1 MIQLSLLNRSI
12 LGSVCS
18 RTALVFVL
26 ATLVACTAGMH
37 TTQNGNGVV
46 SVQEALSPAATEFT
60 EPADAHRQS
69 ALRSLPRNS
78 VDVAWPQPG
87 ETLAEISVHSGHAT
101 QAYTPV
107 SADLQGVELA
117 RHEVNLQLYEVTDGN
132 AIAVSAQLMPGS
144 PDRLAW
150 ILAGETP
157 AYSERLFVLR
167 ALNPSTR
174 APSTRHENTPEPVRV
189 DDDGKG
195 LTLRMQGKPVLRYV
209 YTLAEVPEGVNEIF
223 RRSGFIHPLWSP
235 GGMVLSRIQPPDH
248 YHHYGIW
255 NPWTQTEFEGRIV
268 DFWNL
273 GKGEGTVQAGPVL
286 ERVEGPVFGGFR
298 AALDHV
304 DFTGD
309 PEGRTAVREQW
320 QVRVW
325 QADEQVWVVDFESTL
340 NAATDQPLII
350 KEYRYQG
357 FSLRATEAWHDDN
370 TDLLTSEGFDKSNA
384 NATRARWIDVRG
396 ESTVAEGTSGVLFLT
411 HPGNFNYPE
420 QLRIW
425 PTGANNG
432 RENVYVNFNPAQDR
446 DMKLSPGETHVLKYR
461 MIVYD
466 GVLDAEQA
474 EAYAS
479 AFARP
484 PQVQV
489 RRVDDRSA
497 QGAE

>member
-1 MIQLSLLNRSI
+1 MWCI
-12 LGSVCS
+12 
-18 RTALVFVL
+18 L
-26 ATLVACTAGMH
+26 ATLMACSGSMGTAR
-37 TTQNGNGVV
+37 NGLQTASEQVPAN
-46 SVQEALSPAATEFT
+46 AAATESAAT
-60 EPADAHRQS
+60 ADVRMHH
-69 ALRSLPRNS
+69 ALTPSSRNIGENTW
-78 VDVAWPQPG
+78 AEAG
-87 ETLAEISVHSGHAT
+87 ETLAEISVHSGGDAIRN
-101 QAYTPV
+101 APV

-117 RHEVNLQLYEVTDGN
+117 LHEAGLQLYEVSGDN
-132 AIAVSAQLMPGS
+132 VIPVPAQLVPGS

-150 ILAGETP
+150 ILEGETP
-157 AYSERLFVLR
+157 AHSERRFVLR
-167 ALNPSTR
+167 AQVPSTLAR
-174 APSTRHENTPEPVRV
+174 DMPEPVRV
-189 DDDGKG
+189 EDDGTG
-195 LTLRMQGKPVLRYV
+195 LTLRMRGKPVLRYA
-209 YTLAEVPEGVNEIF
+209 YALAEVPQGVNEIF

-273 GKGEGTVQAGPVL
+273 GKGEGTVKAGPVL

-298 AALDHV
+298 ASLDHV

-309 PEGRTAVREQW
+309 PEGKTALREQW

-340 NAATDQPLII
+340 NPATDAPLTI

-370 TDLLTSEGFDKSNA
+370 TRLLTSEGFDKSNA

-411 HPGNFNYPE
+411 HPGNYNYPE

-446 DMKLSPGETHVLKYR
+446 DWKLRAGETYVLKYR

-466 GVLDAEQA
+466 GVLDVERA
-474 EAYAS
+474 EAYAA
-479 AFARP
+479 AFAHP

-489 RRVDDRSA
+489 RRVD
-497 QGAE
+497 GAAGRE